1 MKIVIVGAGP
11 AGVAAA
17 ETVRNLD
24 RHTEIIVLSAEP
36 YPPYSPPAMIDHF
49 LSGSN
54 AHLWRGEDW
63 PDRFRIDYR
72 NNTQVSAVVPAH
84 RQLEMADGTTL
95 GYDQLVI
102 ATGSRLYAP
111 VKGGELPRVHNFKS
125 LSTAN
130 VLINQVREQ
139 QARTAV
145 IVGAG
150 FIGMEI
156 ALLLCELGVRATQI
170 EMVDQVMPRML
181 DADTAGIVL
190 KQMQTRGVEVRLNTR
205 ASAFI
210 GPGYAQAV
218 ELEGGETLEVD
229 ILIAATGVKPN
240 TELLKGSEVEFQWG
254 ITVDDHL
261 RTSVPNIFAA
271 GDVAETVDRLTGESY
286 VHAIFPNAVEQ
297 GRVVGLN
304 LLGYDE
310 VYEGA
315 DSMNSL
321 KHLGIPVMAVGR
333 KDGDEVLRYQRADVL
348 RTIYLVNNRIVGF
361 QLVNDI
367 SAAGVLRELMN
378 RHVDIR
384 PFKDRLARPSFG
396 HGSVVWQALVGGEYL
411 GM

>member
-11 AGVAAA
+11 AGITAA
-17 ETVRNLD
+17 ETVRPYD
-24 RHTEIIVLSAEP
+24 PHAEIVVLSAEP

-49 LSGSN
+49 LTGSN
-54 AHLWRGEDW
+54 AHFWRGEDW
-63 PDRFRIDYR
+63 SDRFRIDYR
-72 NNTQVSAVVPAH
+72 SSTQVAAVVPAH
-84 RQLEMADGTTL
+84 HRLRLTDGTTL

-102 ATGSRLYAP
+102 ASGSRLYAP
-111 VKGGELPRVHNFKS
+111 VKGSDLPGIHNFKS

-130 VLINQVREQ
+130 ALIKQVRDQ

-156 ALLLCELGVRATQI
+156 ALLLCALGVRVTQV
-170 EMVDQVMPRML
+170 EMLDQVMPRML
-181 DADTAGIVL
+181 DAETAGIVL
-190 KQMQTRGVEVRLNTR
+190 NQMRARGVDVRLNTR
-205 ASAFI
+205 ASAFV
-210 GPGYAQAV
+210 GSGYAQAV
-218 ELEGGETLEVD
+218 ELEGGGALQAD

-240 TELLKGSEVEFQWG
+240 TELLEDSGIEFQWG

-271 GDVAETVDRLTGESY
+271 GDVVETADRLTGESY

-321 KHLGIPVMAVGR
+321 KHLGIPVMAVGH
-333 KDGDEVLRYQRADVL
+333 KAGGEVLRYQRADVL
-348 RTIYLVNNRIVGF
+348 RTIYLADNRIVGF
-361 QLVNDI
+361 QLVSDI

-384 PFKDRLARPSFG
+384 PFKDRLARPDFG
-396 HGSVVWQALVGGEYL
+396 QGAVVWQAITDGIHL
-411 GM
+411 